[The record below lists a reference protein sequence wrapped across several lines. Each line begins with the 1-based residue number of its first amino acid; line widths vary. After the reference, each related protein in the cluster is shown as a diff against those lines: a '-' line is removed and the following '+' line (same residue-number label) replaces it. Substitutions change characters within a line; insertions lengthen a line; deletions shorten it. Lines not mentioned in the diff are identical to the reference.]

1 MEPGDPPNDAPL
13 PPFLDAA
20 PGVPAVPAASAT
32 SQALGTGSA
41 TAEVPA
47 NGPPDAGAEPGP
59 RRVVPLLIPLPPR
72 GEAALAGLPIAGITK
87 KRLAWIAAAAVAVWV
102 LLLFARQ
109 VGDASAAQA
118 RADEIRRE
126 NAALAARVEALAAE
140 RELVQQPSYVALE
153 ARGYGLGSTRERPFV
168 LAAGAPSL
176 PPDAPGS
183 ATLRVG
189 RAEASVTPLE
199 SWLEILFGP
208 TDD

>member
-20 PGVPAVPAASAT
+20 
-32 SQALGTGSA
+32 
-41 TAEVPA
+41 
-47 NGPPDAGAEPGP
+47 AGALAAPVPPGPVDGTAPAHPIGEVRADATDEGTPDPEP

-72 GEAALAGLPIAGITK
+72 VEAALAGLPITGITK
-87 KRLAWIAAAAVAVWV
+87 KRLGWLGAAAVAVWV
-102 LLLFARQ
+102 LLLFVRQ

-118 RADEIRRE
+118 RADQIRRE
-126 NAALAARVEALAAE
+126 NTALATRVEALARE
-140 RELVQQPSYVALE
+140 RELVQQSAYVELQ
-153 ARGYGLGSTRERPFV
+153 ARGYGLGAAKERPFV
-168 LAAGAPSL
+168 LAPGAPSL

-189 RAEASVTPLE
+189 HTETSVTPLE